1 MATVV
6 SLVPL
11 ISRDQDY
18 LYQAYIEHFCGF
30 LNTVNGTGSTLV
42 IARIVGL
49 RGRQVRGL
57 ATLEQR
63 RLGPDRLRRKRQESN
78 LPLQYLQP
86 AVLKTVETTRS
97 HQLPAG

>member
-18 LYQAYIEHFCGF
+18 LYQAYVEHFCGF

-42 IARIVGL
+42 MARIVGL
-49 RGRQVRGL
+49 RGRQVRG
-57 ATLEQR
+57 
-63 RLGPDRLRRKRQESN
+63 
-78 LPLQYLQP
+78 
-86 AVLKTVETTRS
+86 
-97 HQLPAG
+97 